1 MKIHLDRII
10 ITHGLLYKRAC
21 ALLKCYAFNQ
31 IFWGSVLFKVIF
43 YLWLLSVAS
52 LFFIHNPTQG
62 YANTNYV
69 IDSLDSENVLLENKC
84 FNKKDSLKIYCI
96 HDKSILEWQSKE
108 ALISWFASVRNL
120 FWALSFITLIA
131 VVTLITFGRLKHQA

>member
-108 ALISWFASVRNL
+108 ALIREHAIKSV
-120 FWALSFITLIA
+120 T
-131 VVTLITFGRLKHQA
+131 